1 MDELKIKNFI
11 FLYLIFVPILLSL
24 NIFFCSKAF
33 ATKFK
38 YLCIGDGTRVVL
50 QFDENKKLVIT
61 NNQKPHNYKI
71 KDGITYWDSLKE
83 SPNAVIVN
91 SFLFQKSTGKLAI
104 DSHSFVSSFNKKYFM
119 LCDEAY
125 WKNQ

>member
-1 MDELKIKNFI
+1 MTKI
-11 FLYLIFVPILLSL
+11 FLTIIILLISL
-24 NIFFCSKAF
+24 SHSY
-33 ATKFK
+33 ATTYK
-38 YLCIGDGTRVVL
+38 YLCRGDGSRVVL
-50 QFDENKKLVIT
+50 QFDESKKLVIT
-61 NNQKPHNYKI
+61 NNQKPHKYKI

-104 DSHSFVSSFNKKYFM
+104 DSHSFVSSFNKKYYM

-125 WKNQ
+125 

>member
-1 MDELKIKNFI
+1 MKRLLFI
-11 FLYLIFVPILLSL
+11 VYLVLLSS
-24 NIFFCSKAF
+24 NAF
-33 ATKFK
+33 ASKYK
-38 YLCIGDGTRVVL
+38 YLCKDDGSRVVL
-50 QFDENKKLVIT
+50 QFDESKKLVIT
-61 NNQKPHNYKI
+61 NNQKPHKYKI

-104 DSHSFVSSFNKKYFM
+104 DSHSFVSSFNKKYYM

-125 WKNQ
+125 

>member
-1 MDELKIKNFI
+1 MLKLITFPLFLFI
-11 FLYLIFVPILLSL
+11 FFHSNV
-24 NIFFCSKAF
+24 F
-33 ATKFK
+33 ATPYK
-38 YLCIGDGTRVVL
+38 YLCKGNGNSIVL
-50 QFDENKKLVIT
+50 QFDESKKLVIT
-61 NNQKPHNYKI
+61 NNQKPHKYKI

-104 DSHSFVSSFNKKYFM
+104 DSHSFVSSFNKKYYK

-125 WKNQ
+125 

>member
-1 MDELKIKNFI
+1 MTKL
-11 FLYLIFVPILLSL
+11 FLPIVILLISL
-24 NIFFCSKAF
+24 SHSY
-33 ATKFK
+33 ATTYK
-38 YLCIGDGTRVVL
+38 YLCRGDGSRVVL
-50 QFDENKKLVIT
+50 QIDESKKLVIT
-61 NNQKPHNYKI
+61 NNQKPHKYKI

-104 DSHSFVSSFNKKYFM
+104 DSHSFVSSFNKKYYM

-125 WKNQ
+125 

>member
-1 MDELKIKNFI
+1 MIK
-11 FLYLIFVPILLSL
+11 FLIS
-24 NIFFCSKAF
+24 IFFILIIFNSKSF
-33 ATKFK
+33 ATKYK
-38 YLCIGDGTRVVL
+38 YLCKSDGSRIVL
-50 QFDENKKLVIT
+50 QFDESKMLVIT
-61 NNQKPHNYKI
+61 NNKNPHKYKI

-104 DSHSFVSSFNKKYFM
+104 DSHSFISGFNKKYYM

-125 WKNQ
+125 

>member
-1 MDELKIKNFI
+1 MFKFI
-11 FLYLIFVPILLSL
+11 TFPLFLLIFFNS
-24 NIFFCSKAF
+24 NAF
-33 ATKFK
+33 ATINK
-38 YLCIGDGTRVVL
+38 YLCSGDGSRVVL
-50 QFDENKKLVIT
+50 QFDESKKLVIT
-61 NNQKPHNYKI
+61 NNQKPHKYKI

-104 DSHSFVSSFNKKYFM
+104 DSHSFVSSFNKKYYM

-125 WKNQ
+125 

>member
-1 MDELKIKNFI
+1 MFKFITFPLFLLI
-11 FLYLIFVPILLSL
+11 FLNS
-24 NIFFCSKAF
+24 NAF
-33 ATKFK
+33 ATINK
-38 YLCIGDGTRVVL
+38 YLCSGDGTRVVL
-50 QFDENKKLVIT
+50 QFDESKKLVIT
-61 NNQKPHNYKI
+61 NNQKPHKYKI

-104 DSHSFVSSFNKKYFM
+104 DSHSFVSSFNKKYYM

-125 WKNQ
+125 

>member
-1 MDELKIKNFI
+1 MLKFI
-11 FLYLIFVPILLSL
+11 IFPFFLSL
-24 NIFFCSKAF
+24 FFVSSTF
-33 ATKFK
+33 ATKYK
-38 YLCIGDGTRVVL
+38 YLCKGDSSKVVL
-50 QFDENKKLVIT
+50 QFDESKKLVIT
-61 NNQKPHNYKI
+61 NNQKPHKYKI

-104 DSHSFVSSFNKKYFM
+104 DSHSFVSSFNKKYYM

-125 WKNQ
+125 

>member
-1 MDELKIKNFI
+1 MFKLFT
-11 FLYLIFVPILLSL
+11 FPLLFFFVFYS
-24 NIFFCSKAF
+24 NAF
-33 ATKFK
+33 ATNVK
-38 YLCIGDGTRVVL
+38 YICKNDDNRVVL
-50 QFDENKKLVIT
+50 QFNESKKLVIT
-61 NNQKPHNYKI
+61 NNQKPQKYKI

-104 DSHSFVSSFNKKYFM
+104 YSHSFVSSFNRKYYM

-125 WKNQ
+125 

>member
-1 MDELKIKNFI
+1 MFKFITFPLLLLI
-11 FLYLIFVPILLSL
+11 FLNS
-24 NIFFCSKAF
+24 NAF
-33 ATKFK
+33 AKIQK
-38 YLCIGDGTRVVL
+38 YLCMGDGSKVVL
-50 QFDENKKLVIT
+50 QFDESKKLVIT
-61 NNQKPHNYKI
+61 NNQKPHKYKI

-104 DSHSFVSSFNKKYFM
+104 DSHSFVSSFNKKYYM

-125 WKNQ
+125 

>member
-1 MDELKIKNFI
+1 MTKI
-11 FLYLIFVPILLSL
+11 FLTIIILLISL
-24 NIFFCSKAF
+24 SHSYAI
-33 ATKFK
+33 TYK
-38 YLCIGDGTRVVL
+38 YLCRGDGNRVVL
-50 QFDENKKLVIT
+50 QFDESKKLVIT
-61 NNQKPHNYKI
+61 NNQKPHKYKI

-104 DSHSFVSSFNKKYFM
+104 DSHSFVSSFNKKYYM

-125 WKNQ
+125 

>member
-1 MDELKIKNFI
+1 MLKFI
-11 FLYLIFVPILLSL
+11 YFQLVIIILF
-24 NIFFCSKAF
+24 NSKSF
-33 ATKFK
+33 ATTYK
-38 YLCIGDGTRVVL
+38 YLCRGDGSRVVL
-50 QFDENKKLVIT
+50 QFDESKKLVTT
-61 NNQKPHNYKI
+61 NNQKPHKYKI

-104 DSHSFVSSFNKKYFM
+104 DSHSFVSSFNKKYYM

-125 WKNQ
+125 

>member
-1 MDELKIKNFI
+1 MLKFITFPLFLLMFFNSNALAIK
-11 FLYLIFVPILLSL
+11 YE
-24 NIFFCSKAF
+24 
-33 ATKFK
+33 
-38 YLCIGDGTRVVL
+38 YLCKGDGSRVIL
-50 QFDENKKLVIT
+50 KFDESKKLVIT
-61 NNQKPHNYKI
+61 NNQKPHKYKI

-104 DSHSFVSSFNKKYFM
+104 DSHSFVSSFNKKYYM

-125 WKNQ
+125 

>member
-1 MDELKIKNFI
+1 MFKFITFPLFLFI
-11 FLYLIFVPILLSL
+11 FFNSNV
-24 NIFFCSKAF
+24 F
-33 ATKFK
+33 ASTFK
-38 YLCIGDGTRVVL
+38 YLCRGDGSRVVL
-50 QFDENKKLVIT
+50 QFDESKKLVIT
-61 NNQKPHNYKI
+61 NNQKPHKYKI

-104 DSHSFVSSFNKKYFM
+104 DSHSFISSLNKKYYM

-125 WKNQ
+125 